1 MLKKFASNYLYLIL
15 SNNLIRI
22 VSFNLI
28 PLKRGGPKVSYIQ
41 TAKKITTF
49 PTSNLRGAFI
59 FRKMKDL

>member
-49 PTSNLRGAFI
+49 PTSNL
-59 FRKMKDL
+59 